1 MELFEV
7 YKLWDIEP
15 VKGLDTTLWDKNGEV
30 YTDLYG
36 GHAVISVGHSH
47 PHYVKMLSEQLSK
60 LGFYSN
66 AVQNSLQSDLA
77 ARLGRVCGYDD
88 YKLFLCNSGAEAN
101 ENALKVASFHTGKA
115 KVLAFRKAFH
125 GRTSGAVAATDN
137 PKIQAPFNATEN
149 IVFVALNDLEAVAAQ
164 LATGEFAAVIIE
176 GIQGVAGI
184 YEPTTEFM
192 HGLRSLCDKH
202 GCVLILDE
210 IQSGYGRTGKF
221 YAHQHYGI
229 RADIVTMAKGMGNGF
244 PIGGVIISPAI
255 KASFGMLGTTFG
267 GNHLACT
274 AALAVLDIIENEHLI
289 ENAAKIGEYFE
300 TAFTGTVNCHFE
312 RPTGVEKS
320 INKALKEYRGKGLMI
335 GLELKDEYVGLRD
348 RLLFEKHFFTG
359 AAGAQVIRLLPSLTV
374 SQETAESFVNAWKSL
389 TE

>member
-1 MELFEV
+1 MNLFEV
-7 YKLWDIEP
+7 YKLWHIEP
-15 VKGLDTTLWDKNGEV
+15 VRGLDTTLWDKDGVE

-36 GHAVISVGHSH
+36 GHAVISTGHCH
-47 PHYVKMLSEQLSK
+47 PHYVKMLSDQLGR

-77 ARLGRVCGYDD
+77 ERLCRISGYSD

-101 ENALKVASFHTGKA
+101 ENALKVASFHTGKP

-137 PKIQAPFNATEN
+137 PKIQAPFNATSN
-149 IVFVALNDLEAVAAQ
+149 IVFAPLNDLEAVDNE
-164 LATGEFAAVIIE
+164 LSKGGFAAVIIE

-184 YEPTTEFM
+184 YEPGQDFIN
-192 HGLRSLCDKH
+192 GLRSLCDKH
-202 GCVLILDE
+202 GCLLILDE

-221 YAHQHYGI
+221 FAHQHYGI
-229 RADIVTMAKGMGNGF
+229 QADIVTMAKGMGNGF
-244 PIGGVIISPAI
+244 PIGGVLISPSI

-274 AALAVLDIIENEHLI
+274 AALAVLDIIESEHLI
-289 ENAAKIGEYFE
+289 ENAAKIGKYFE
-300 TAFTGTVNCHFE
+300 RAFKGHHT
-312 RPTGVEKS
+312 
-320 INKALKEYRGKGLMI
+320 LKEYRGKGLMI
-335 GLELKDEYVGLRD
+335 GLELKDEYAGLRD

-359 AAGAQVIRLLPSLTV
+359 AAGAQVIRLLPSLTI
-374 SQETAESFVNAWKSL
+374 SQDTAESFVNAWNELTSKSL
-389 TE
+389 

>member
-1 MELFEV
+1 MNLFEV
-7 YKLWDIEP
+7 YPLWDIEP
-15 VKGLDTTLWDKNGEV
+15 VKGLDTTLWDKNGDV

-47 PHYVKMLSEQLSK
+47 PHYVKMLSEQLER

-66 AVQNSLQSDLA
+66 AVQNSLQKELA
-77 ARLGRVCGYDD
+77 ERLGRICGYED

-149 IVFVALNDLEAVAAQ
+149 IAFAPLNDLDAVEAE
-164 LATGEFAAVIIE
+164 LRKGDFAAVIIE

-184 YEPTTEFM
+184 YEPTAEFL
-192 HGLRSLCDKH
+192 HGLRRLCDH
-202 GCVLILDE
+202 YGCMLILDE
-210 IQSGYGRTGKF
+210 IQSGYGRTGRF
-221 YAHQHYGI
+221 FAHQHHEL

-244 PIGGVIISPAI
+244 PIGGLIISPEI
-255 KASFGMLGTTFG
+255 KESFGMLGTTFG

-289 ENAAKIGEYFE
+289 ENAAQIGKYFE
-300 TAFTGTVNCHFE
+300 
-312 RPTGVEKS
+312 EKLKGD
-320 INKALKEYRGKGLMI
+320 KAVKEYRGKGLMI
-335 GLELKDEYVGLRD
+335 GLELNDEYIGLRN

-359 AAGAQVIRLLPSLTV
+359 AAGPQVIRLLPSLTI
-374 SQETAESFVNAWKSL
+374 SQETAGRFIEAWQSL